1 MDASERKKLNVIT
14 KYVLQCFSETDWY
27 TLGQLTGSLE
37 TVQSHGRL
45 LRSLSFGDED
55 YPYCVAE
62 VLNTIFDKSPAAID
76 EVIDHFD
83 IDVWYEQKDP
93 RKYHKLFSA
102 SPVHS
107 PDFWEDGYLKA
118 FVSHL
123 SSNKHRVSQLKGH
136 LGQWGI
142 SAFIAHKD
150 IQPSREWQREI
161 EAALETMD
169 VMIPVV
175 EPGFR
180 ESDWCCQEVGYALG
194 RKVDI
199 VPLRA
204 GLDPFGLFGKYQG
217 IQAKSKLPSQIA
229 EELVGLLLRK
239 PKHRSPLLIGVSKSF
254 TASPSTNK
262 VARVRTLDGWEVLSD
277 EELKILLERIS
288 LSEHERMELNDM
300 VLRVGAFREQMQ
312 ESADTDIPF

>member
-1 MDASERKKLNVIT
+1 MDARERKRLNVIS
-14 KYVLQCFSETDWY
+14 KYVLECFSESDWY
-27 TLGQLTGSLE
+27 SLGQLTGSLE
-37 TVQSHGRL
+37 TVRSHGRL
-45 LRSLSFGDED
+45 LRSLDFGDDD
-55 YPYCVAE
+55 YPYCVAG
-62 VLNTIFDKSPAAID
+62 VPDAIFEKSPGAID

-93 RKYHKLFSA
+93 RKYHKLFSG
-102 SPVHS
+102 STVRT

-123 SSNKHRVSQLKGH
+123 SANKRRVSQLKGH
-136 LGQWGI
+136 LRQWGI
-142 SAFIAHKD
+142 SAFIAHRD

-199 VPLRA
+199 VPLRV
-204 GLDPFGLFGKYQG
+204 GLDPFGLFGKVQG
-217 IQAKSKLPSQIA
+217 IQAKSKLASQIA
-229 EELVGLLLRK
+229 EELVGLLLRQ
-239 PKHRSPLLIGVSKSF
+239 PKHRPQLLIGISNSF
-254 TASPSTNK
+254 TTSPSRDK
-262 VARVRTLDGWEVLSD
+262 VAGARILDGWEVLAD
-277 EELKILLERIS
+277 EEMKILLERIS
-288 LSEHERMELNDM
+288 LSEHERTELRD
-300 VLRVGAFREQMQ
+300 VVSRVGAFQEQRQ
-312 ESADTDIPF
+312 ELTDTDIPF